1 VVNVCLALRKLF
13 SQQPN
18 WGEYAIAFTMTVGL
32 AALMTWLSTRI
43 LNREKA
49 LFKA

>member
-1 VVNVCLALRKLF
+1 MNVCLALRKLF
-13 SQQPN
+13 SQQFN
-18 WGEYAIAFTMTVGL
+18 QVEYLVSFAMTVGL
-32 AALMTWLSTRI
+32 AALMTWVSTRI